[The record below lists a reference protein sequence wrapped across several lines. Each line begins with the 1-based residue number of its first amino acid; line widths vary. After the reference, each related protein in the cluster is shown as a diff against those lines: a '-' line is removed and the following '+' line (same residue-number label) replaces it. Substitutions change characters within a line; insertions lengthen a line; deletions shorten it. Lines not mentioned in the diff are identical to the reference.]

1 MKNKRTNISKFYCE
15 TLSST
20 VLYKV
25 FLVNTNEKVFSY
37 TTYRGAFFSS
47 AKHVF
52 SFCKC
57 NE

>member
-1 MKNKRTNISKFYCE
+1 MKNKRTNISKFYRK

-25 FLVNTNEKVFSY
+25 FLVNTNEKIFSY

-47 AKHVF
+47 AEHVF
-52 SFCKC
+52 SFSKC